1 MGASPRVRQPSVSK
15 VATLGLNPS
24 NREFVD
30 RLGNE
35 LVGPARRFHTLS
47 SLGLSRWS
55 EAKTRHYDAVIDYCR
70 RYFARSPYRQ
80 WFDQLDNVLSG
91 TGTSYGAGACHLD
104 LVPYATLN
112 KWAKVPTT
120 ARRSLLA
127 VGGEPLAMLL
137 RDSSVRLVVLNG
149 ASVVREM
156 KQFIKFEEQ
165 ERSEWSLPRVRGRS
179 YVGRTQSLC
188 GIRFMSEVFV
198 LGFNLNVQSSFG
210 MTNDARIAIRNWIAD
225 WWRRE
230 GR

>member
-1 MGASPRVRQPSVSK
+1 
-15 VATLGLNPS
+15 
-24 NREFVD
+24 
-30 RLGNE
+30 
-35 LVGPARRFHTLS
+35 
-47 SLGLSRWS
+47 
-55 EAKTRHYDAVIDYCR
+55 
-70 RYFARSPYRQ
+70 
-80 WFDQLDNVLSG
+80 
-91 TGTSYGAGACHLD
+91 
-104 LVPYATLN
+104 
-112 KWAKVPTT
+112 
-120 ARRSLLA
+120 
-127 VGGEPLAMLL
+127 
-137 RDSSVRLVVLNG
+137 
-149 ASVVREM
+149 M